1 MSREGAPF
9 AAAGA
14 AALTTT
20 SPADVDLEQGIG
32 IASTRNRSASSTDA
46 LVKRCARATADIERR
61 ENLVNLVTK
70 TSYDGVLEVINEVS
84 DVVLMI
90 YLWHQWVKKGKAMAY
105 GLFVASVP
113 CSSSAWRWCCASSQ
127 VWCLT

>member
-1 MSREGAPF
+1 MSQPPPSGGTGAA
-9 AAAGA
+9 AAAG
-14 AALTTT
+14 ALTTT
-20 SPADVDLEQGIG
+20 SPADVDLERGIEN
-32 IASTRNRSASSTDA
+32 ASTRNRSASTLA
-46 LVKRCARATADIERR
+46 LVERCARATADIERR
-61 ENLVNLVTK
+61 ENFVNLVTK

-105 GLFVASVP
+105 GLFVAP